1 MDGFNRQGI
10 DEGKKLINY
19 FCINNINKIGYG
31 YPEYRQNNNNNQI
44 RRQYHFKSSI
54 TNQISE
60 QEKLEAETAL
70 RSLKMKMAKKGKK
83 PIRQTNT
90 ANQVRRAPNYNNINM
105 TGNKNI
111 NRKQNYNMDYNNNN
125 NIINNMNYNYPKNTS
140 QIGGS
145 QKQYGGM
152 NSNVNRKPI
161 TANQYNRNH
170 TYNDGR
176 DVDMN
181 NDNIYSSNIKNRN
194 YNNNQ
199 YNLKNNNFN
208 NNYNHLYNNYQNNNN
223 IRKNNNNYN
232 NNYNYNDQN
241 ENDERPIGGG
251 LTADQMP
258 EESSPTSPCPHCGRS
273 FNSQAMVKHVRICEK
288 VFLKKRKAFNTQKQR
303 IQDSEQASLMKQGAL
318 EEKRNPLLNNKKTGA
333 IPKWK
338 LQSMAFRAICH
349 PGKNPAPNQLINNN
363 AKVMGK
369 SNIKGM
375 GMNNKN
381 MNMGNMGYDMGGI
394 SNAMT
399 YGYKHCEFCNRN
411 YNEEAYNKHLNFCKR
426 RYENEKLKN
435 KIKKTNTN
443 NNTKKNYGSSLSGG
457 VKYNNGK
464 YNKKK

>member
-1 MDGFNRQGI
+1 M
-10 DEGKKLINY
+10 
-19 FCINNINKIGYG
+19 
-31 YPEYRQNNNNNQI
+31 
-44 RRQYHFKSSI
+44 
-54 TNQISE
+54 
-60 QEKLEAETAL
+60 EAENAL

-90 ANQVRRAPNYNNINM
+90 ANQVKRAPNYNNSNIE
-105 TGNKNI
+105 GNKNI
-111 NRKQNYNMDYNNNN
+111 NRNPNYNNIDYNNMNY
-125 NIINNMNYNYPKNTS
+125 NNMNYNYPKN
-140 QIGGS
+140 QEIGKN
-145 QKQYGGM
+145 QNQFGGM
-152 NSNVNRKPI
+152 NSNVYRKPI

-170 TYNDGR
+170 TYNGGDAN
-176 DVDMN
+176 MN
-181 NDNIYSSNIKNRN
+181 NNMNKDNIYSSNIKNRN
-194 YNNNQ
+194 YNGNQ
-199 YNLKNNNFN
+199 YNLKNNNLNKNNFN
-208 NNYNHLYNNYQNNNN
+208 NNYNNNNYNNNLKNNN
-223 IRKNNNNYN
+223 IRRNNNFNNNYN

-273 FNSQAMVKHVRICEK
+273 FNPQALTKHIKICEK

-303 IQDSEQASLMKQGAL
+303 IQDSEQASLMKQGAI

-349 PGKNPAPNQLINNN
+349 PGKNPQPNQLMNNN
-363 AKVMGK
+363 TKTIGK
-369 SNIKGM
+369 NNIKGM
-375 GMNNKN
+375 GMNTN
-381 MNMGNMGYDMGGI
+381 MNMRNMGNMGYDMGGAN
-394 SNAMT
+394 NAMM
-399 YGYKHCEFCNRN
+399 YGYTHCEFCNRN

-435 KIKKTNTN
+435 KAKKANTN
-443 NNTKKNYGSSLSGG
+443 NNIKKNYGSSLSGG